1 VTAIPIQNR
10 TILPFAR
17 SNNSCSRVRSV
28 LLHKKGTRL
37 DELAKIKEASTLF
50 TNKQDFQETQRSKR
64 FSMAG
69 RTSID
74 VIQMNAE

>member
-1 VTAIPIQNR
+1 
-10 TILPFAR
+10 
-17 SNNSCSRVRSV
+17 
-28 LLHKKGTRL
+28 LHKKGTRL
-37 DELAKIKEASTLF
+37 DELAKLKEASTLF